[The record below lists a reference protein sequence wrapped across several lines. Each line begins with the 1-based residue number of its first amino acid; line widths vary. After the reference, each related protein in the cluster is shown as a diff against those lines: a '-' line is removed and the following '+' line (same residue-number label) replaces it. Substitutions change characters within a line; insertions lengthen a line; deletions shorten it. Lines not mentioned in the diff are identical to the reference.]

1 MQSGKSYKRR
11 TDALGKELPIHPQ
24 VYRILFSLSTVKPF
38 CLRPLQEKMGS
49 LSIGSVWPE
58 HVFWKSLF
66 PCRRCGGGRKSNLV
80 SSSSSFPPCH
90 TIKSHGWEEMHC
102 SFPSR
107 SVVLLDGIIRPR
119 CQAGRQEAS
128 SISIWPSGS
137 QSGPQF
143 PAWAVSR
150 CFSYFSL

>member
-1 MQSGKSYKRR
+1 MHRLLIASAMEKGEVLPCIPMICFGSKQTPKLLIGRTLAIRKSYKRR
-11 TDALGKELPIHPQ
+11 TDAFGKELPIHPQ
-24 VYRILFSLSTVKPF
+24 VYRILFSLSTVKLF

-58 HVFWKSLF
+58 HVFWESLF

-80 SSSSSFPPCH
+80 SPSSSFPPCH

-102 SFPSR
+102 SLPSL

-119 CQAGRQEAS
+119 
-128 SISIWPSGS
+128 
-137 QSGPQF
+137 
-143 PAWAVSR
+143 
-150 CFSYFSL
+150 